1 MDGLIIME
9 TPIKMDDL
17 GGIFKVCLGWDPRSS
32 QGRWRSSA
40 LHAPLP
46 PCRKVPQETRAPGGV
61 PTCDGK
67 TWSISRWGYAPVPGP
82 GLDVETSDFLYF
94 QTI

>member
-1 MDGLIIME
+1 MSL
-9 TPIKMDDL
+9 TPFSDAVLFFRKYL
-17 GGIFKVCLGWDPRSS
+17 VRP
-32 QGRWRSSA
+32 
-40 LHAPLP
+40 APP
-46 PCRKVPQETRAPGGV
+46 P
-61 PTCDGK
+61 CDGK